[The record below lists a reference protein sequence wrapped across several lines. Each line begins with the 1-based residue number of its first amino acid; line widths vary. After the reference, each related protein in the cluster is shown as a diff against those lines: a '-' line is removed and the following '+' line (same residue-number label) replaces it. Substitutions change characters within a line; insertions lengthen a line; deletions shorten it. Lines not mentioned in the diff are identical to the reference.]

1 MGNLW
6 KCIEKAS
13 QHMGAAERR
22 RMSENWPS
30 KHQLTWV
37 NLSIFAKIQSQFCK
51 NWSPFGALRGL
62 PENAGERRR
71 MPENA
76 GERWSHWWLLSASW
90 VDQVTQTRFFEIFVN
105 SSHSTVESSADRLP
119 KRNQQKSNATIQK
132 CPSMP
137 LMQQTGSEFIES

>member
-22 RMSENWPS
+22 RMPENWPS

-90 VDQVTQTRFFEIFVN
+90 VDQVTQTRFFEIFCEL
-105 SSHSTVESSADRLP
+105 ESLNCGIQRGSAAKAQPTKFKCNYSKMPID
-119 KRNQQKSNATIQK
+119 ATYAANWVRIH
-132 CPSMP
+132 
-137 LMQQTGSEFIES
+137 